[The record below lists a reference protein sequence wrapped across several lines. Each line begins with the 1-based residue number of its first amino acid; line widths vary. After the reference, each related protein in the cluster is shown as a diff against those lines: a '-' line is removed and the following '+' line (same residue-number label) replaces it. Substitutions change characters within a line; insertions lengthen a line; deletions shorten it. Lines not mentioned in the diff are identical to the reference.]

1 MNPPPTR
8 SYGKPTSTSVISHS
22 LYWLLLFQY
31 YHYTLRIYKVH
42 IMDSRSSFPLI
53 PRVIVAL
60 VLAVAT
66 LLALMAARAG
76 VVEIT
81 PGRVYMGIFILVVG
95 GAFLSMIRLLLAVPA
110 QRDEQVTAEVD
121 GSN

>member
-1 MNPPPTR
+1 
-8 SYGKPTSTSVISHS
+8 
-22 LYWLLLFQY
+22 
-31 YHYTLRIYKVH
+31 
-42 IMDSRSSFPLI
+42 MDSRSSFPLI